1 MMLGSEERPRSREV
15 PPEGKEGFFFKSFVR
30 TFIKLIGLNSI
41 FKKIL
46 ELLFLTSVLN
56 ILLLFYI
63 IIKY

>member
-1 MMLGSEERPRSREV
+1 MLGSEERPRSREV
-15 PPEGKEGFFFKSFVR
+15 PPEGKEGLFFFKSFVR